1 MPSKLQKRR
10 FDLRKSP
17 LDGQWRRW
25 EQIPQGELFKWTI
38 GEAGALSAGHKALI
52 WVVTGVFESRNAA
65 FRDVKS

>member
-1 MPSKLQKRR
+1 MASKPQKRR

-25 EQIPQGELFKWTI
+25 EQVPQGELFHWPF
-38 GEAGALSAGHKALI
+38 GPDDNFLPGHKALI

>member
-1 MPSKLQKRR
+1 MASNGPKRR

-25 EQIPQGELFKWTI
+25 EQIQQGILLKWEFD
-38 GEAGALSAGHKALI
+38 GQPGFKALI

-65 FRDVKS
+65 FRDVDA